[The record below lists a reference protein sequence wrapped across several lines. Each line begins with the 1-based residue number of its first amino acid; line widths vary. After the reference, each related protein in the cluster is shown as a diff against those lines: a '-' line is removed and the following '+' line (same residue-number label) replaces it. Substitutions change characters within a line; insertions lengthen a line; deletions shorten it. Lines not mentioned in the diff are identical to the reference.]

1 MKDYKILKEN
11 KKITIRSF
19 INKIILKINK
29 EKNTNNFKKNYK
41 YDNSILK
48 QNNIL
53 LNKLN

>member
-11 KKITIRSF
+11 KKITIRTF

-29 EKNTNNFKKNYK
+29 EKNTNNFKKNCK
-41 YDNSILK
+41 YNNSILK